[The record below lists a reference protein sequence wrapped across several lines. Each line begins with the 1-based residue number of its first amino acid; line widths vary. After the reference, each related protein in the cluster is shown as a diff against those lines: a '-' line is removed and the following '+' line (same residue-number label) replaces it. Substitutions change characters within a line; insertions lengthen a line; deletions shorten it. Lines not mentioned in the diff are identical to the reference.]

1 MYPRAKAFGLAIHH
15 DHLLVQE
22 YHTSDE
28 TYSRPLGGS
37 IELGEKSAHTVIREF
52 KEELHTEVEITN
64 YLGCLENIFHL
75 DGEIAH
81 EIIQLYSLRLLDTSL
96 YKMEKVKIQDE
107 QTVSYAKWIPLTA
120 FIQEKKVLYPDGI
133 LTYIKRKKTKSY
145 RTSSFFSYI
154 NRCFQD
160 VVRHERS

>member
-1 MYPRAKAFGLAIHH
+1 MYPQVKAFGIAIHH
-15 DHLLVQE
+15 DRLLVQE
-22 YHTSDE
+22 YHTIDE
-28 TYSRPLGGS
+28 TYYRPLGGS

-133 LTYIKRKKTKSY
+133 LTYIKKKKDE
-145 RTSSFFSYI
+145 I
-154 NRCFQD
+154 L
-160 VVRHERS
+160 

>member
-1 MYPRAKAFGLAIHH
+1 MYPQVKAFGIAIHH
-15 DHLLVQE
+15 DRLLVQE
-22 YHTSDE
+22 YHTDDE
-28 TYSRPLGGS
+28 TYYRPLGGS

-133 LTYIKRKKTKSY
+133 LTYIKKKKDE
-145 RTSSFFSYI
+145 I
-154 NRCFQD
+154 L
-160 VVRHERS
+160 

>member
-1 MYPRAKAFGLAIHH
+1 MYPRAKAFGLAIH
-15 DHLLVQE
+15 DSRLLVQE
-22 YHTSDE
+22 YHTGDE
-28 TYSRPLGGS
+28 TYYRPLGGS

-133 LTYIKRKKTKSY
+133 LKYIKKKKDE
-145 RTSSFFSYI
+145 I
-154 NRCFQD
+154 L
-160 VVRHERS
+160 

>member
-1 MYPRAKAFGLAIHH
+1 MYPRAKCFGIVIR
-15 DHLLVQE
+15 DKRLLVQE

-28 TYSRPLGGS
+28 TYYRSLGGS

-75 DGEIAH
+75 NGEIAH

-96 YKMEKVKIQDE
+96 YKMELLNIQDE
-107 QTVSYAKWIPLTA
+107 QTVSYAKWIPITA

-133 LTYIKRKKTKSY
+133 LTYIKKKKDE
-145 RTSSFFSYI
+145 I
-154 NRCFQD
+154 L
-160 VVRHERS
+160 